1 VCHLWG
7 FSRMKCSKCKLQGY
21 NKNNCP
27 ACKEKAEKRLNQL
40 LEILPTQTVFVAL
53 TYFVLSQELQK
64 LGTGADIL
72 GTGGDLTALKSPDPG
87 IFLGGMASLIYET
100 KKEDKLSWVDDLFKF
115 VEAGTGKGQGLVG
128 PVF

>member
-1 VCHLWG
+1 
-7 FSRMKCSKCKLQGY
+7 MKCSKCKLQGY

-27 ACKEKAEKRLNQL
+27 ACKEKAEKRLTQL
-40 LEILPTQTVFVAL
+40 LEILPTQTVFVGL

-72 GTGGDLTALKSPDPG
+72 GTGGDLTALKSPDAG

-115 VEAGTGKGQGLVG
+115 VEAGTGKGESLVS
-128 PVF
+128 PIF